1 MAAPKRY
8 GRLMGVALLGGSVL
22 VTGVVAAGPAQA
34 DETSF
39 LMDLHNIGISDVEG
53 DAALLNTGW
62 KICTELSYGAS
73 PQELADLALQR
84 SETRLGG
91 NALSPDQAADLVTYA
106 KEDLCPGP

>member
-1 MAAPKRY
+1 MAAPTRY
-8 GRLMGVALLGGSVL
+8 GRIMRIALLGGSIIA
-22 VTGVVAAGPAQA
+22 TEVVAAGTAQA

-84 SETRLGG
+84 SETTLGG
-91 NALSPDQAADLVTYA
+91 KALSPDQAADLVAYA
-106 KEDLCPGP
+106 EEDLCPGS